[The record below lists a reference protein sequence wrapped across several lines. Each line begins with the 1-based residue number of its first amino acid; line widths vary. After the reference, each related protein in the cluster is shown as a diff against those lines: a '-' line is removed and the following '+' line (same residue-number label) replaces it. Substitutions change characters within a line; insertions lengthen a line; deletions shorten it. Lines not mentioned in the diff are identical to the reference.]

1 MNVCNF
7 ADDTTPFV
15 CKLNLEVVLTQLEE
29 CSELVIAWFQ
39 NNYMK
44 LNTDKCHLLVAG
56 HKFEHTWVR
65 VGPDKIWEDHSVKLL
80 GVSIDNKLKFDKH
93 VLNIIKKANSKLSA
107 LSRLTKFM
115 ILQRKRTLYKAF
127 VESQFKYCPLTWILH
142 SLKTNYKINRLQDRP
157 LRLIYN
163 DHISSFE
170 ELLSKD
176 GTFTIHEQNIQNLAI
191 EMFKALNDLSTP
203 DFSEL
208 FPLNESLYGLRS
220 NGSQKHCIPNIN
232 SVRFCKVSIRYF
244 GPVTWNSLPAEIR
257 NANTLSSFK
266 NKIRKWRS

>member
-1 MNVCNF
+1 MGRSF
-7 ADDTTPFV
+7 RKTTWS
-15 CKLNLEVVLTQLEE
+15 LNRH
-29 CSELVIAWFQ
+29 EL
-39 NNYMK
+39 M
-44 LNTDKCHLLVAG
+44 
-56 HKFEHTWVR
+56 
-65 VGPDKIWEDHSVKLL
+65 S
-80 GVSIDNKLKFDKH
+80 DKH
-93 VLNIIKKANSKLSA
+93 VLNVIKKANSKLST

-115 ILQRKRTLYKAF
+115 ILWRKGPLYKAF